1 MNGKIYLMKTFD
13 FLSSTRFWAI
23 LIGAVA
29 LYLQQKGI
37 FGEAEMTLVATI
49 AGLFTVVRTVD
60 RNIGDAK
67 VSAAALANH
76 EITSSKK

>member
-1 MNGKIYLMKTFD
+1 MKTFD
-13 FLSSTRFWAI
+13 FLKSNRFWAVVV
-23 LIGAVA
+23 GAIA

-49 AGLFTVVRTVD
+49 AGLFTLVRTVD

-67 VSAAALANH
+67 VSAAAISNPS
-76 EITSSKK
+76 ITAKNTDSVQ